1 MEEKQRPGN
10 GYKIWPLKFCY
21 YQPFRNPL
29 EGTNAQSQAMSEVG
43 PLSFLLQ
50 IQYIKSTAA
59 RAQIALN
66 SVAWEWKLEEVRRID
81 LPVHISS
88 HTPPPPSPALVCAE
102 LTEAPLSL
110 EGKHSGACVYELV
123 LMGYRVFSGRG
134 RCYAEGWGG
143 CVAAACK
150 LFGCSVLPAGRRCTV
165 WEWECWSIF
174 QVRSA
179 NISW

>member
-1 MEEKQRPGN
+1 MHEVMQCLKSVHCRFATGTVHKVHCSARTNSPKFSGLGMKVRGGQA
-10 GYKIWPLKFCY
+10 YWPA
-21 YQPFRNPL
+21 
-29 EGTNAQSQAMSEVG
+29 GAH
-43 PLSFLLQ
+43 LL
-50 IQYIKSTAA
+50 T
-59 RAQIALN
+59 
-66 SVAWEWKLEEVRRID
+66 D
-81 LPVHISS
+81 
-88 HTPPPPSPALVCAE
+88 PPPPPALVCAE